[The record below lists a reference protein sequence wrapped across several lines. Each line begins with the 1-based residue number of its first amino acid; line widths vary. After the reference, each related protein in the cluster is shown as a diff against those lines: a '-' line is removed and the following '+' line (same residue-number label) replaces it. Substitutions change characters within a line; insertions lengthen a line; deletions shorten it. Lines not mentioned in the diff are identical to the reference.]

1 MKITESKIRNTI
13 RKVLLESRLDAN
25 RLIGQLQ
32 DEVAR
37 GYLQPNKEAI
47 TRRAIAAVEEDGVD
61 PIWIDT
67 IVDGVLM
74 FALSM
79 R

>member
-1 MKITESKIRNTI
+1 MKITETKLRNTI
-13 RKVLLESRLDAN
+13 RKILSESQMDAN

-32 DEVAR
+32 DEVAY

-74 FALSM
+74 FALSG

>member
-1 MKITESKIRNTI
+1 MKITETKLRNTI
-13 RKVLLESRLDAN
+13 RKILSESQMDAN

-32 DEVAR
+32 DEVAY

-47 TRRAIAAVEEDGVD
+47 TRRTISAVEEAGVD
-61 PIWIDT
+61 PVWIDT